1 MLSKH
6 FVRAFLVCCAVLV
19 SVGTVAA
26 QTKVGIIDLQRA
38 MMDTAELKKAQA
50 DMQAKYKPRQDEID
64 KLQQDL
70 QNLQNQ
76 LQSGKLSPQG
86 TQEAQSRGQREQREL
101 QRKSDDLQGDVER
114 DRTEILQRAGQRM
127 KEIVKQLAEAKG
139 LDVVIDVTNTFY
151 YKPTLDITPDAVA
164 AFDKAYPVK

>member
-6 FVRAFLVCCAVLV
+6 CVRALLVCCAGLV

-26 QTKVGIIDLQRA
+26 QTKVGIIDLQKA
-38 MMDTAELKKAQA
+38 MMETAELKKAQA

-64 KLQQDL
+64 KLQLDL

-76 LQSGKLSPQG
+76 IQSGKLSPAG
-86 TQEAQSRGQREQREL
+86 TQEAQARGQREQREL
-101 QRKSDDLQGDVER
+101 QRKNDDLQSDVER

-127 KEIVKQLAEAKG
+127 KEIVKQIADAKG

-151 YKPTLDITPDAVA
+151 YKPALEITTDAVA